1 MIESVP
7 TTPPPSLSL
16 WRSYKG
22 KRGKREGLQR
32 EERGMT
38 EGRERDYRGKRE
50 GLQREDRGK
59 TERRKRE
66 GREGRETKGA
76 NLNLILRRREAHIV
90 GLDSHVNIRMMNMSQ
105 VTEKDVNPS
114 LAAARA
120 LKIKAVS

>member
-1 MIESVP
+1 
-7 TTPPPSLSL
+7 
-16 WRSYKG
+16 
-22 KRGKREGLQR
+22 
-32 EERGMT
+32 MT
-38 EGRERDYRGKRE
+38 EGRERDYRGKRA
-50 GLQREDRGK
+50 GLQREDRKKEERGK
-59 TERRKRE
+59 RRKRN
-66 GREGRETKGA
+66 KGA